1 MARVQTADVKKIIA
15 TELVDLSVFIQT
27 ATVQVDEI
35 AALGTLSAA
44 VLKEIERW
52 LAAHYAAM
60 RVRQDV
66 KVTMGDASH
75 TYAGKTGMGLQ
86 STRYG
91 QQAVLLDT
99 SGTLANAGRRQA
111 SMTYMGASA
120 VDGVME
126 T

>member
-27 ATVQVDEI
+27 ATVQVDTI

-52 LAAHYAAM
+52 LAAHYTSM
-60 RVRQDV
+60 RVRQDA
-66 KVTMGDASH
+66 KVTMGDSSH
-75 TYAGKTGMGLQ
+75 TYSGKTGAGLQ

-99 SGTLANAGRRQA
+99 TGTLANAGQRRA